1 MVHRDGDISIPQE
14 KYIIIHHTS
23 QAMAEVHY
31 YALTDRWSS
40 GSNNDAYCA
49 EKIGKYHVF
58 AVSEGL
64 IDLPGSISSSGIA
77 IDSLRQSVKTM
88 DLPPAA
94 VLETALFDAESRIE
108 RKVKASLGFEK
119 DATHLCAGLLD
130 DAMVSTIL
138 DTGEGNAY
146 VIDSDSICIP
156 QHHPAAGQMK
166 SLDIFLQGDSEE
178 QRLKKMISR
187 TLGEPHLLKMS
198 DFVSIDISNRFLLLS
213 SGGLHDYVKKEEI
226 MQIVSR
232 NGENVET
239 SCEQLIQEAQ
249 KAGSERTVTVVLV
262 HGHRH

>member
-1 MVHRDGDISIPQE
+1 
-14 KYIIIHHTS
+14 
-23 QAMAEVHY
+23 MADVHY

-77 IDSLRQSVKTM
+77 IDSLRRSVKTM

-108 RKVKASLGFEK
+108 RKVRTSPGFEK
-119 DATHLCAGLLD
+119 DATHLSACLLD
-130 DAMVSTIL
+130 DAMESTIL

-146 VIDSDSICIP
+146 VIDSDSIGIP
-156 QHHPAAGQMK
+156 QHHPAAGQTK

-187 TLGEPHLLKMS
+187 TLGEPHLLKMA
-198 DFVSIDISNRFLLLS
+198 DFISIDISNRFLLLS
-213 SGGLHDYVKKEEI
+213 SGGLHDYVKKERIMEI
-226 MQIVSR
+226 VAG

-239 SCEQLIQEAQ
+239 SCEQLREEALRS
-249 KAGSERTVTVVLV
+249 GSERTITVVLV
-262 HGHRH
+262 HGHMH